1 MSIDEKTAKALNA
14 YLIEI
19 KRELKGEERR
29 GFALCI
35 QEVQEWAEN
44 TREVKYGL

>member
-1 MSIDEKTAKALNA
+1 MTKEQKKALNA

-35 QEVQEWAEN
+35 QEVAEWLEGQCTDSN
-44 TREVKYGL
+44 

>member
-1 MSIDEKTAKALNA
+1 MIDEKTAKALNA

-35 QEVQEWAEN
+35 QEVAEWVEKM
-44 TREVKYGL
+44 REIQNGL